1 MAMERIASPACTPR
15 KVPRLPSPRFS
26 SMVINPTASGLNSG
40 QPYPSM
46 PSPTMPNSPIRLN
59 SGHGSSA
66 FSQYPLITG
75 STSSSTKSLVRRQ

>member
-1 MAMERIASPACTPR
+1 MDRIASPACTPR

-46 PSPTMPNSPIRLN
+46 PSPTMPNSPIRLI